1 MLSIYKIIINLLNI
15 IAYIWWFCLKLV
27 KSYKSYLNDMAVWN
41 ELGIV
46 LVGKTLEENIQD
58 CIKEAY
64 NLHYEMKKMRT
75 MPKNA
80 KIVAEYLLYLAD
92 NITEFNNPEEQYHV
106 LMDIEDFLLY
116 KQHFINNL
124 DKIQRKH
131 YWKG

>member
-1 MLSIYKIIINLLNI
+1 MERTGDCSCWKKMEINVWDNI
-15 IAYIWWFCLKLV
+15 
-27 KSYKSYLNDMAVWN
+27 
-41 ELGIV
+41 
-46 LVGKTLEENIQD
+46 KTLEEDIQD

>member
-1 MLSIYKIIINLLNI
+1 
-15 IAYIWWFCLKLV
+15 
-27 KSYKSYLNDMAVWN
+27 
-41 ELGIV
+41 
-46 LVGKTLEENIQD
+46 
-58 CIKEAY
+58 
-64 NLHYEMKKMRT
+64 MRT

-80 KIVAEYLLYLAD
+80 KIVAKYLLYLAD
-92 NITEFNNPEEQYHV
+92 NITEFNNPEEQLVRLKGLISHLKNEELPVTGEEFESGALLYHV